1 MRLGAGGEVR
11 MRALIIGD
19 SIIAQ
24 IRPQLEAE
32 GHVVVAQV
40 GWSVNAFLQRS
51 FQTGRGPSSLSQL
64 VDYLASTG
72 HVDRVLIAL
81 GTNPGDDIGLQ
92 AFAAQ
97 VRTLWAVVTRHG
109 WPAKWI
115 GPWAGPQAQDRLDV
129 VRAVVGAHRA
139 LDGRAVAT
147 GLEHAADGIHFR
159 VTTDSELARRV
170 LGVVPSIRPWWFPVY
185 VAGVVVAG
193 ALGIGL
199 AIAGWRARRRA

>member
-1 MRLGAGGEVR
+1 MLVGRRGTMP

-24 IRPQLEAE
+24 IRPRLEAD

-40 GWSVNAFLQRS
+40 GWSVNAFLRHS
-51 FQTGRGPSSLSQL
+51 FSVSGTQSSLLQL
-64 VDYLASTG
+64 VDYLATTG
-72 HVDRVLIAL
+72 HVDRVLVAL
-81 GTNPGDDIGLQ
+81 GTNPGDAIGMREFDQ
-92 AFAAQ
+92 Q
-97 VRTLWAVVTRHG
+97 VRRLWSIATRHG
-109 WPAKWI
+109 WPGKWI

-129 VRAVVGAHRA
+129 IRAAIGTHRVI
-139 LDGRAVAT
+139 DGRQLAS

-159 VTTDSELARRV
+159 VTTDAELARRV

-199 AIAGWRARRRA
+199 AIAGWRARRRS